1 MKILIFMVFLFCNSF
16 SIAQNVLQA
25 EYFIDTDA
33 GVGNNSLVTLTN
45 PLPDGTYNFNIN
57 LATTSVGY
65 HKLYIRTKDSDGKWG
80 ITTRRNIEVTSTNTT
95 KKIVAGEYFFDT
107 DPGFNAAN
115 TIVITPQDS
124 VILQNFT
131 TVTNALTVG
140 YHKLYL
146 RLKDNDG
153 NWSLTTRRIME
164 MYISNTHLITVAE
177 YFFDTDAGVGSSN
190 LVNFGLPLAD
200 GNFAFKIPFDKIP
213 IGSNT
218 LYVRVRDSSNK
229 NWSITQFK
237 KDSLVTSIQS
247 GKWSQPSTWS
257 SNKIPDA
264 NTIVLLYHNVDVDIV
279 NATCKSLTPYGN
291 SVVCIVEAGKAIN
304 ITGKNKLD

>member
-1 MKILIFMVFLFCNSF
+1 MKILIFMLLISCNLLAIS
-16 SIAQNVLQA
+16 QTVLQA

-57 LATTSVGY
+57 LATTSAGY
-65 HKLYIRTKDSDGKWG
+65 HKLYIRIKDSDGKWG
-80 ITTRRNIEVTSTNTT
+80 ITTRRNIEVTSTAT
-95 KKIVAGEYFFDT
+95 KKIVGGEYFFDN
-107 DPGFNAAN
+107 DPGFSAAN

-124 VILQNFT
+124 IFLQNFSII
-131 TVTNALTVG
+131 TNALTVG

-146 RLKDNDG
+146 RLKDTDG
-153 NWSLTTRRIME
+153 NWSLTSRRNME
-164 MYISNTHLITVAE
+164 IYISNTLLITAAE
-177 YFFDTDAGVGSSN
+177 YFFNTDVGIGSSN
-190 LVNFGLPLAD
+190 LVNFVSPLAD
-200 GNFAFKIPFDKIP
+200 GSFAFKIPFDKIP

-218 LYVRVRDSSNK
+218 LYIRPKDSSNK
-229 NWSITQFK
+229 NWGITQFK
-237 KDSLVTSIQS
+237 KDSVVTSMQA

-264 NTIVLLYHNVDVDIV
+264 NTVVLLYHNVDVDII

-291 SVVCIVEAGKAIN
+291 NIVFIVEAGKAIN
-304 ITGKNKLD
+304 ITGKR